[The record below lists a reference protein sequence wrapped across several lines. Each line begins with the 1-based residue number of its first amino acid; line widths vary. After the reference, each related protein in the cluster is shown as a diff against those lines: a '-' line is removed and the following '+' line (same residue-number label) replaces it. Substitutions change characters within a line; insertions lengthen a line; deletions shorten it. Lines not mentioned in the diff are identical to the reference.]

1 MQLQQQRRT
10 MKGAGEG
17 VFFTG
22 SGVVGVDK
30 SAIWGESGHEIPSF
44 HCAQSKHSD
53 TIVRG
58 SDFHSI
64 ISLTGLLRFR

>member
-1 MQLQQQRRT
+1 
-10 MKGAGEG
+10 MKGAEEG

-30 SAIWGESGHEIPSF
+30 SAIWVKSGHEIPSF
-44 HCAQSKHSD
+44 LLRARSKHSD

-58 SDFHSI
+58 SDLHSI